1 MEFNLEALLWYAL
14 GSRLL
19 LCFYRYLVLE
29 GLVRLRRSRDCQAFS
44 GNQRLEHRLSR
55 THFVVGFRSS
65 EGGNLALVV
74 FKKSYITNLF
84 LSKFG
89 LTLSCVL
96 YLV

>member
-14 GSRLL
+14 AADCSFAFTVTWFLK
-19 LCFYRYLVLE
+19 